1 MKKFTLLTLLAG
13 ASVSLNAQQLP
24 GFSTGNY
31 TGVAGVFFN
40 PANIAES
47 RYRFDIQVYSMDFDV
62 GSNQVPF
69 AINNIGNT
77 FKGDSLRNQLFGARP
92 GSTSIL
98 MRVNIQGPSVMLR
111 LPAKFAVALTTRA
124 RIIANVRNVDQQ
136 LVNSLINAQNSDGAN
151 LPYTLQSSGNMALN
165 VNAWKEIGA
174 TVAREIAHGGPSTL
188 SAGLT
193 LRYLMG
199 IGNAYMNIQN
209 LNGTLAQDPITQQPY
224 LTNTAGS
231 LGMGFAGVDLS
242 NFKANQLF
250 QTHGNGVGA
259 DLGLVYEFKPVPV
272 LGYLFRAGASL
283 LDVGSITYS
292 PEPQS
297 TGTFNVHIPN
307 NSRYYLSDLDSVSLS
322 NYKQH
327 FESVPQYFTESDSGT
342 AKYKV
347 SLPTRIQLDFDYHAI
362 LGLYVNLS
370 AQLSVASGAKAY
382 NPIYYNTYTLTP
394 RYETKIFGAYLPL
407 SYNALTG
414 TNVGVALR
422 VGPLYLGSG
431 SIISALIGHTKEP
444 NVFLGIHIGFLKH

>member
-1 MKKFTLLTLLAG
+1 MKKLTLLVLLAG
-13 ASVSLNAQQLP
+13 VVCHTNAQQLP

-40 PANIAES
+40 PANIADS
-47 RYRFDIQVYSMDFDV
+47 RYKFDLELFSMDFDV
-62 GSNQVPF
+62 GSNRVPF
-69 AINNIGNT
+69 AFKNMGNT
-77 FKGDSLRNQLFGARP
+77 FKGDSLRNQLFPAQP
-92 GSTSIL
+92 GSASIL
-98 MRVNIQGPSVMLR
+98 FRVGIQGPGLMLR
-111 LPAKFAVALTTRA
+111 LPAKFSVALTTRA
-124 RIIANVRNVDQQ
+124 RVIANVRNVDQQ
-136 LVNSLINAQNSDGAN
+136 LVNSLINAQNNDGAN

-174 TVAREIAHGGPSTL
+174 SVARDLVSHGPSTL
-188 SAGLT
+188 KGGLT

-209 LNGTLAQDPITQQPY
+209 LNGTLAQDPISQQPY
-224 LTNTAGS
+224 LTNMAGS

-250 QTHGNGVGA
+250 QTHGTGVGA

-283 LDVGSITYS
+283 LDIGSIKYT

-297 TGTFNVHIPN
+297 TGTFNVNIPN

-327 FESVPQYFTESDSGT
+327 FEGVPQYFTLTDSGIS
-342 AKYKV
+342 KYKV
-347 SLPTRIQLDFDYHAI
+347 NLPTRVQLDFDYHAI

-370 AQLSVASGAKAY
+370 AQLSLASGAKAY

-414 TNVGVALR
+414 TNVGVAAR
-422 VGPLYLGSG
+422 VGPLYFGSG